1 MAKRLARFLSQNGI
15 KMRLRL
21 TAAAFAYRNHPN
33 GSPFLCGGWQLTPR
47 FESPLTTTIATTTTT
62 MLGLLP
68 DRVDY
73 LVVGAGATG
82 MSFCDTLLH
91 HFAPDDD
98 TSSTPSTPRRG
109 PSVVVIDDH
118 ARPGGQWLDSYDFV

>member
-1 MAKRLARFLSQNGI
+1 MHLPPRSTGLAFASP
-15 KMRLRL
+15 
-21 TAAAFAYRNHPN
+21 AYRNHLSAPP
-33 GSPFLCGGWQLTPR
+33 SVDAI
-47 FESPLTTTIATTTTT
+47 TTTIATTTTT

-91 HFAPDDD
+91 HFAPDDIAD
-98 TSSTPSTPRRG
+98 ITNAAANAERWGSTEPH
-109 PSVVVIDDH
+109 VHV
-118 ARPGGQWLDSYDFV
+118 AGQLTAHPCFLTL